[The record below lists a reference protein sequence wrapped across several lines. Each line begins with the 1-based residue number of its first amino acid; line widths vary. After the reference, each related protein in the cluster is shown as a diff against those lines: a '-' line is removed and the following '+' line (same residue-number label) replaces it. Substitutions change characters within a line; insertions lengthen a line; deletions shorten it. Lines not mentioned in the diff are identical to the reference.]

1 MVIREIEKRDKD
13 GNVDKKEDC
22 TILWPPSPPIQ
33 QATMEPKLY
42 FMIWKLFISTLLYAD
57 LRNLFSPVELILMKS
72 LRNDVMIK
80 WGHMMINWGHKS

>member
-22 TILWPPSPPIQ
+22 TILWPPSPPI
-33 QATMEPKLY
+33 
-42 FMIWKLFISTLLYAD
+42 LFLSTLLDAD

-72 LRNDVMIK
+72 LLNDEYDLYHL
-80 WGHMMINWGHKS
+80 GP

>member
-22 TILWPPSPPIQ
+22 TILWPLSPPIQ

-57 LRNLFSPVELILMKS
+57 LSNLFSPVELILMKS
-72 LRNDVMIK
+72 LLNDEYDLYHL
-80 WGHMMINWGHKS
+80 GP